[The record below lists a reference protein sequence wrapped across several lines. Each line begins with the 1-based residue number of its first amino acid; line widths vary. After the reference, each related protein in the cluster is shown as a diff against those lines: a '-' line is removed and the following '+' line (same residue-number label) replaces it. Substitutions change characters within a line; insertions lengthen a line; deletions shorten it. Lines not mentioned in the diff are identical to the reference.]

1 MKKRTTVVL
10 TMGSK
15 EISVI
20 GTIVGIRT
28 PNRSLN
34 LPDPCTFSS
43 VPKFFS
49 DIDHIFSKKKR

>member
-20 GTIVGIRT
+20 GTIVGIRA

-34 LPDPCTFSS
+34 LPDPCTFS
-43 VPKFFS
+43 
-49 DIDHIFSKKKR
+49 